1 MDSEEK
7 PHLLFSAF
15 AEVPGPGSLGT
26 RVYQLVSVFSDDFD
40 VDGITLKGKDLAHI
54 QRLGTARM
62 MRVPVDGKPFLERL
76 SSFQRALQRQL
87 TGDSYQLV
95 YCADIFSAQIAAAF
109 KESRGYALVV
119 EVNDLPAES
128 FTRGYPID
136 QPTNALRSTW
146 KDIERQAL
154 RAADVVIAPSR
165 GAARVLSAFVDPRRI
180 QILSRAVDLT
190 VFRPGETDLESGAR
204 ATVVVVGRRTI
215 ANERQAALE
224 ILSRLAERVPESRVR
239 LVLAGQSALG
249 EDTMQHELVLSGL
262 VGRVESVDIDSPVRL
277 ANALMEASVVVIPT
291 KSEADIA
298 PFAVPHRALEAM
310 ACRRATVLTGSAEAF
325 SESLVPG
332 REAVVVPPGRADEVA
347 AAVVR
352 LLDAPAERTAIAL
365 AGHARV
371 VAQADLQ
378 KRMAEFAVI
387 ITEATGVRMTP
398 RVPETTARGEWSAS
412 GAYSPDGFNGLADSE
427 EPGLVGPSLDDGE
440 AAVSRV
446 TTPAP
451 TGSGSGPSTKAMP
464 PPRPPT
470 SSAESTGLNPPAD
483 GGDVETARGEQ
494 APVSRTMLA
503 DQPPSSDDWGGD
515 TAIQPDGAFDS
526 SAPSSEMVRPG
537 PPSKPARAAPSTSVP
552 PPLPKRTPISFAVSS
567 TSTHDA
573 SRPHPPS
580 IVVDGLANLPSRAP
594 AGSVESDPFLTT
606 GPSTRP
612 DPPRPIDVRP
622 SLDKRAQVSAP
633 KHTTPKRAGGTDK
646 RTVAE
651 PPSGATSTAEPWP
664 QNLGPI
670 ARAPEVERQE
680 TELIDAPHGF
690 ATDLPSSAS
699 AADPWAPDTV
709 FDAVPLFP
717 SGERRSEQGDDASAP
732 EPRARNESNPPST
745 QAHAVKTKTA
755 SSFFVD
761 RQEAPGAQRPATDPH
776 LREGVRIPTLERAVT
791 EPHEGPQKDAE
802 RATASDSGRVPAAR
816 SVVDRTRA
824 RAALVDDENL
834 FSDADE
840 GLGSDPDMTAEDA
853 QLPSKPLPHK
863 Q

>member
-40 VDGITLKGKDLAHI
+40 VDGMTLKGKDLAHI

-62 MRVPVDGKPFLERL
+62 MRVPVDGKPFLDRL

-95 YCADIFSAQIAAAF
+95 YCADIFSAHIAAAF

-136 QPTNALRSTW
+136 QPTPALRATW

-165 GAARVLSAFVDPRRI
+165 AAARVLSTYVDPRRI

-224 ILSRLAERVPESRVR
+224 ILSQLAERVPESRVR

-262 VGRVESVDIDSPVRL
+262 VGRVESIDIDSPVRL
-277 ANALMEASVVVIPT
+277 ANALMEAAVVVVPT
-291 KSEADIA
+291 KAEAEIA

-310 ACRRATVLTGSAEAF
+310 ACRRATVITGSAEAF
-325 SESLVPG
+325 AESLVPG
-332 REAVVVPPGRADEVA
+332 REAVVVPPGLPDEVA
-347 AAVVR
+347 TAVVR

-412 GAYSPDGFNGLADSE
+412 GAYSPDGFDGLADSE
-427 EPGLVGPSLDDGE
+427 EPGIVGPSLDDGE
-440 AAVSRV
+440 AANSVV
-446 TTPAP
+446 TTAPPPA
-451 TGSGSGPSTKAMP
+451 SGSGPSTRAMP
-464 PPRPPT
+464 SPRPSTT
-470 SSAESTGLNPPAD
+470 SGESTGRNPPAD

-503 DQPPSSDDWGGD
+503 DHPPSSDDWGGD

-526 SAPSSEMVRPG
+526 SAPSSEAA
-537 PPSKPARAAPSTSVP
+537 KPAPARPYRPAEAAAVP
-552 PPLPKRTPISFAVSS
+552 PPLPKRTPLSVAVS
-567 TSTHDA
+567 TTATHDA

-580 IVVDGLANLPSRAP
+580 IVVEGLAHLAP
-594 AGSVESDPFLTT
+594 RPPGGSGESDPFLTT

-612 DPPRPIDVRP
+612 EPPRPTDVRP
-622 SLDKRAQVSAP
+622 SLDKRAQISAP
-633 KHTTPKRAGGTDK
+633 TRASGTDK

-670 ARAPEVERQE
+670 ARAPDVERLA
-680 TELIDAPHGF
+680 TELIEAPRDF
-690 ATDLPSSAS
+690 ATDLPSSSS

-717 SGERRSEQGDDASAP
+717 SGERKADGVDDASAP
-732 EPRARNESNPPST
+732 EPRAKNESNPPST

-755 SSFFVD
+755 SSLLVD
-761 RQEAPGAQRPATDPH
+761 RHEGLGAPRAETDPR
-776 LREGVRIPTLERAVT
+776 LVEGARIPTLERAVT
-791 EPHEGPQKDAE
+791 EPHEGPAKDAE
-802 RATASDSGRVPAAR
+802 RATATDSRRVRAAR
-816 SVVDRTRA
+816 SAVDRTRA
-824 RAALVDDENL
+824 RAPIVDDENL
-834 FSDADE
+834 FSDADD
-840 GLGSDPDMTAEDA
+840 GHSSDPDMTVEDGR
-853 QLPSKPLPHK
+853 LPSKPLPAK
-863 Q
+863 PDSAET